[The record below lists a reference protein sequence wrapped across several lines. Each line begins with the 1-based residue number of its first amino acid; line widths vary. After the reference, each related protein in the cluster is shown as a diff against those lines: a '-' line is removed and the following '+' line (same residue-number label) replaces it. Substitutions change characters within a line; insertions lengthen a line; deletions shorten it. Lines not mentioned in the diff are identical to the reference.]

1 MGLFTRTKTPE
12 VQASTA
18 SSTAAVSSAGAAAL
32 LSSVVGTGRGRAMAL
47 PTISRGRD
55 LLASLIGSLPLR
67 QYGTAW
73 NGEDL
78 EEVPLPPEPW
88 MLRPDPRTT
97 RAHILSWT
105 FDDLLFTGRAYWLVT
120 RRYAPNGD
128 RPVGFPAG
136 FEWMPSSMVQMTAPM
151 FAGNVPVG
159 AYSLTYNGVPIRN
172 EDVIVFYSPL
182 APLLEIGARAII
194 TTERLDNAAMRFAS
208 TPAAFGWLKVT
219 GGEPLD
225 GDELADLAE
234 GWATARDDNAVAALS
249 EYVDWHESTMDP
261 SRLQLLEAR
270 QHQALELARLVN
282 VHPSLVGA
290 PAGSSMTYQN
300 VEQARA
306 QLLQDA
312 LPFVETIEQT
322 LSSDTVTPRGR
333 LVRLDRSA
341 WHIAEPQ
348 PTPADPAAQEA
359 TV

>member
-1 MGLFTRTKTPE
+1 
-12 VQASTA
+12 
-18 SSTAAVSSAGAAAL
+18 
-32 LSSVVGTGRGRAMAL
+32 MAL
-47 PTISRGRD
+47 PTVSRGRD
-55 LLASLIGSLPLR
+55 LLASLIGSLPIR

-78 EEVPLPPEPW
+78 EEIPLPPEPW
-88 MLRPDPRTT
+88 MLRPNDRTT

-120 RRYAPNGD
+120 KRYAPNGD

-136 FEWMPSSMVQMTAPM
+136 FERMPASMTELSAPM

-159 AYSLTYNGVPIRN
+159 PYSITYNGTPVRN
-172 EDVIVFYSPL
+172 EDVVVFYSP
-182 APLLEIGARAII
+182 ASPLLEVGARTII

-234 GWATARDDNAVAALS
+234 GWASARDENAVAALS
-249 EYVDWHESTMDP
+249 EFVDWHESSMDP

-290 PAGSSMTYQN
+290 PTGSSMTYQN
-300 VEQARA
+300 QNEARA

-312 LPFVETIEQT
+312 LPFVEVIEQT
-322 LSSDTVTPRGR
+322 LSADTVTPRGR
-333 LVRLDRSA
+333 LVRLDRSE
-341 WHIAEPQ
+341 WRLDQTEPA
-348 PTPADPAAQEA
+348 TPAQLAEEA